1 MSKSPEKLGEI
12 IQSRLFQMRKRSDR
26 FFKELEIDLKRLN
39 KMTTRVTNK
48 LYDQVLSSLETIPG
62 TSMPIN
68 TVGNLSQVSTLMQGL
83 DAIQNDYRQA
93 YGQLIRNAR
102 LDMLEIVI
110 TREAALEKVL
120 KDEEGII
127 EDRTLVSD
135 QSFEMMDVGYQK
147 TLQRMNVILDKWKS
161 FAYDTFYSGLIK
173 GVPIS
178 LFKSW
183 FFNENGTLKI
193 GSSLDEESTYTA
205 VQSIVEQR
213 TAYLRGKAQEN
224 DWKFCWNSNPM
235 DPLTK
240 SECIDATIAGVISE
254 AEMGSGYGFPPRH
267 ICRCEIVYT
276 RPEWVRVNQGVN
288 TSIEKSR
295 QSLVQQLINAPRQ
308 KGKWTRNGKVV
319 KAKDITRAKGN
330 LMYKEVED
338 KLGLLADRGPVSDFD
353 YDDFGGSGIPPALPS
368 TPIAIKKIKKLKWN
382 RDLDYEKSISQF
394 KDKVGGFDLELSK
407 KMLDIQKKRIVNL
420 LGSDFVEIQK
430 GRKGLRNLL
439 EANKTKSGKIFISD
453 LKKFNKKG
461 TVGRYF
467 IDNSSIEIA
476 SKQKVIPQLT
486 IGKNAYTV
494 GRDIRTLARHEM
506 GHHIQSIIPQG
517 FKNKEWAEIYKKLK
531 VKKLDE
537 TISKHASINS
547 QELFAESFS
556 AYTSPL
562 YKKGMMPQ
570 KIEQYFDKIFK

>member
-26 FFKELEIDLKRLN
+26 FFKGLETDLKRLN

-135 QSFEMMDVGYQK
+135 QSFEMMDAGYQK
-147 TLQRMNVILDKWKS
+147 TLQRMNVTLDKWKS

-295 QSLVQQLINAPRQ
+295 LSLVQQLINAPRQ

-338 KLGLLADRGPVSDFD
+338 KLGLLADRGPVPDFD
-353 YDDFGGSGIPPALPS
+353 FDDFKPISELEEGGPSGFLPPTSGGAMKSPEGVPVSFSKKVESKNWYDDKDLLKLQKEVLEKAEGGEAFFV
-368 TPIAIKKIKKLKWN
+368 
-382 RDLDYEKSISQF
+382 LDSRTGKSIVKRKGGKDYVDTSDLPAIIAKTDSESFITFHNHPTSSSFSPEDINVFLKQF
-394 KDKVGGFDLELSK
+394 KGKFKTNVVFGNDGTKYKIRFPEKFTTSSEDVIKSWYNERDWL
-407 KMLDIQKKRIVNL
+407 M
-420 LGSDFVEIQK
+420 
-430 GRKGLRNLL
+430 
-439 EANKTKSGKIFISD
+439 NKY
-453 LKKFNKKG
+453 NP
-461 TVGRYF
+461 
-467 IDNSSIEIA
+467 
-476 SKQKVIPQLT
+476 KVISGEILPEEAW
-486 IGKNAYTV
+486 KAHS
-494 GRDIRTLARHEM
+494 HEVM
-506 GHHIQSIIPQG
+506 T
-517 FKNKEWAEIYKKLK
+517 N
-531 VKKLDE
+531 
-537 TISKHASINS
+537 ISKRLGFEYERVLS
-547 QELFAESFS
+547 
-556 AYTSPL
+556 
-562 YKKGMMPQ
+562 
-570 KIEQYFDKIFK
+570 

>member
-1 MSKSPEKLGEI
+1 MPKSPEKLGEI

-26 FFKELEIDLKRLN
+26 FFKGLETDLKRLN

-135 QSFEMMDVGYQK
+135 QSFEMMDAGYQK
-147 TLQRMNVILDKWKS
+147 TLQRMNVTLDKWKS

-183 FFNENGTLKI
+183 FFNEDGTLKI

-213 TAYLRGKAQEN
+213 TAYLRGKALEN
-224 DWKFCWNSNPM
+224 GWKYCWNSNPM

-254 AEMGSGYGFPPRH
+254 AEMGSGYGFPPRY

-330 LMYKEVED
+330 LMYKDVED
-338 KLGLLADRGPVSDFD
+338 KLGLLADRGSVPDFD
-353 YDDFGGSGIPPALPS
+353 FDDFGGVVPGGGIGGVARPEWSPTMTSKQASEWAKDSVDKRSFYHS
-368 TPIAIKKIKKLKWN
+368 TRTKQAQGIEKEGFARSQIGSTTGNKGMFGEGFYLSKDMQYTKTYGDATLKMKINVKN
-382 RDLDYEKSISQF
+382 PRHF
-394 KDKVGGFDLELSK
+394 KDADEFTEFLKKHKIREDLWDPVWLQGGKET
-407 KMLDIQKKRIVNL
+407 
-420 LGSDFVEIQK
+420 G
-430 GRKGLRNLL
+430 
-439 EANKTKSGKIFISD
+439 AGKITDI
-453 LKKFNKKG
+453 LKKEGYDAVMFRG
-461 TVGRYF
+461 GVETVIFDPRQ
-467 IDNSSIEIA
+467 IV
-476 SKQKVIPQLT
+476 VI
-486 IGKNAYTV
+486 K
-494 GRDIRTLARHEM
+494 
-506 GHHIQSIIPQG
+506 
-517 FKNKEWAEIYKKLK
+517 
-531 VKKLDE
+531 
-537 TISKHASINS
+537 
-547 QELFAESFS
+547 
-556 AYTSPL
+556 
-562 YKKGMMPQ
+562 
-570 KIEQYFDKIFK
+570 